1 MSDRIDNDVP
11 RLTSKWYTAKWFW
24 VVVSI
29 WLSLNLTVAWKSG
42 WLKSAE
48 TDEAFA
54 VNAAKAILTQ
64 AMANPSSVRIISS
77 RVRLHETSF
86 YMVQLLADAQNSFG
100 AIVRGNFCVVVE
112 LPPKA
117 PGTYIYNMK
126 SGVQECSNPPNSAEI
141 EWIKSETN
149 WGQAADPT
157 KLKLNDALH

>member
-1 MSDRIDNDVP
+1 MSESINDDVP
-11 RLTSKWYTAKWFW
+11 RLTPKWYTAKWFW
-24 VVVSI
+24 VVVGI
-29 WLSLNLTVAWKSG
+29 WLSLKVAWKSG

-54 VNAAKAILTQ
+54 VNAAKAVLTQ
-64 AMANPSSVRIISS
+64 AMANPSSVHVISS
-77 RVRLHETSF
+77 RVRLHEASF

-100 AIVRGNFCVVVE
+100 AVVRGNFCVVVE

-117 PGTYIYNMK
+117 PGTYIYNTK
-126 SGVQECSNPPNSAEI
+126 SGVQECTNPPNPAEI

-149 WGQAADPT
+149 WGQAADPA